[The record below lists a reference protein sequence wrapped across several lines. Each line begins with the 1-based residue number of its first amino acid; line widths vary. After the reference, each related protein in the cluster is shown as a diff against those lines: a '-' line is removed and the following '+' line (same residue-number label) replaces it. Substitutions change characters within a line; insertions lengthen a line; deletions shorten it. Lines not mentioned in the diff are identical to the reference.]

1 MAGESVERRSGR
13 DFLSLRDGLL
23 GGLLGS
29 GSTAPSSTASAA
41 SAAVTPDGGSLG
53 GILGSGD
60 APAATSAAALIP
72 TVSEFRKCSRAWLID
87 P

>member
-1 MAGESVERRSGR
+1 
-13 DFLSLRDGLL
+13 
-23 GGLLGS
+23 
-29 GSTAPSSTASAA
+29 
-41 SAAVTPDGGSLG
+41 LG

-60 APAATSAAALIP
+60 ASATTSAAAPIP

>member
-1 MAGESVERRSGR
+1 VAGESVERRSRRG
-13 DFLSLRDGLL
+13 FLTSRDGLL

-29 GSTAPSSTASAA
+29 GSDAPSSTASAA
-41 SAAVTPDGGSLG
+41 ATLGRGLLG

-60 APAATSAAALIP
+60 APAATSAAAPIP

>member
-1 MAGESVERRSGR
+1 VAGESVERRSRR

-23 GGLLGS
+23 GGLLGG
-29 GSTAPSSTASAA
+29 GSDAPSSTASAA
-41 SAAVTPDGGSLG
+41 APPDGGLLG

-60 APAATSAAALIP
+60 APAATSAAAPVP
-72 TVSEFRKCSRAWLID
+72 TVSEFRKFSRDWLID